1 MKMAF
6 DVVDQDIT
14 QLFKNDDTFFIPRY
28 QRNYVWREINWSQLI
43 KDIRYCAEVTPGWSH
58 FIGSMVFERK
68 QKSGGLVD
76 IIDGQQR
83 IITLQI
89 VIFSMIYSF
98 RNIRK
103 TTNSSEIV
111 RQCDLNI
118 AYLQDLIVNK
128 TLGKS
133 ETIKVENGYEEYVEV
148 NQCFMELNEEELQK
162 YDNLLNQNKKNK
174 SFILEAL
181 KFFVNDFAK
190 LDFEE
195 LLTLTRQFLRTR
207 VVAISSMQEEEVYN
221 IFEILNARG
230 VKLKQVELLK
240 NYLFKYLKPK
250 TLLDI
255 YKNKWAE
262 LEQLLEGIDLD
273 DFYLHVFR
281 CWYYKNKLSKDRLFD
296 VTKEQLRK
304 ENAISLQDFF
314 DFFIECGGYYRAIYD
329 ATGTLREAEVYEY
342 FKFKKI
348 QQARSIFLALKILN
362 VKGVL
367 SDLLYDRLLV
377 LIRNFYIVFNLDN
390 GASNKIDNDVYVM
403 SNEIYKS
410 NEENK
415 IEYEVYKF
423 LKKFS
428 TYFTK
433 ENILENGLKNIIY
446 SNKSTRKNISSKLL
460 VYLYKPLLLEY
471 EKNKYVQYDFNKFN
485 VEHVLNDDAEEGIRY
500 SLGNLLLCPD
510 DINGIMKDKP
520 YARKRQYLLESEIP
534 YLKAFAEKYDDFD
547 ESCIEDRTNETVEK
561 MRELYLISKDHV
573 KDRYMKLK
581 LYNELKKQLVIAFG
595 ENSRYVIEL
604 EDRGI
609 DKFIQYIYKN
619 GALPSEDVN
628 IIEKCLRNAG

>member
-304 ENAISLQDFF
+304 ENAISLQVFF

-348 QQARSIFLALKILN
+348 QQARSIFLALKIQN

-446 SNKSTRKNISSKLL
+446 SNT
-460 VYLYKPLLLEY
+460 
-471 EKNKYVQYDFNKFN
+471 
-485 VEHVLNDDAEEGIRY
+485 
-500 SLGNLLLCPD
+500 
-510 DINGIMKDKP
+510 
-520 YARKRQYLLESEIP
+520 
-534 YLKAFAEKYDDFD
+534 
-547 ESCIEDRTNETVEK
+547 
-561 MRELYLISKDHV
+561 
-573 KDRYMKLK
+573 
-581 LYNELKKQLVIAFG
+581 
-595 ENSRYVIEL
+595 
-604 EDRGI
+604 
-609 DKFIQYIYKN
+609 
-619 GALPSEDVN
+619 
-628 IIEKCLRNAG
+628 

>member
-1 MKMAF
+1 MAF

-348 QQARSIFLALKILN
+348 QQARSIFLALKIQN

>member
-1 MKMAF
+1 MAF

-68 QKSGGLVD
+68 QKSGGSVD

-348 QQARSIFLALKILN
+348 QQARSIFLALKIQN

-485 VEHVLNDDAEEGIRY
+485 VEHVLNDDAEEDIRY

-510 DINGIMKDKP
+510 EINGIMKDKP
-520 YARKRQYLLESEIP
+520 YTRKRQYLLESEIP

-547 ESCIEDRTNETVEK
+547 ESCIEDRTIETVEK
-561 MRELYLISKDHV
+561 LRELYLISKDHV

-581 LYNELKKQLVIAFG
+581 LYIELKKQLVIAFG

>member
-1 MKMAF
+1 MAF

-98 RNIRK
+98 RNIK
-103 TTNSSEIV
+103 KMTDSLEIAH
-111 RQCDLNI
+111 QCDLNI

-133 ETIKVENGYEEYVEV
+133 ETIKVENGYEEYIEA
-148 NQCFMELNEEELQK
+148 NQCFMELKEDELQK
-162 YDNLLNQNKKNK
+162 YDNLLKQNKKNK

-181 KFFVNDFAK
+181 KFFINDFAK

-195 LLTLTRQFLRTR
+195 LLSLTRQFLRTR

-348 QQARSIFLALKILN
+348 QQARSIFLALKIQN
-362 VKGVL
+362 EKGVL

-561 MRELYLISKDHV
+561 LRELYLISKDHV

>member
-1 MKMAF
+1 MAF

-348 QQARSIFLALKILN
+348 QQARSIFLALKIQN

-510 DINGIMKDKP
+510 DINGIMEDKP